1 MKTIISIILCA
12 SAALAASNPKLGP
25 KIRLFNG
32 KNLDGFYTF
41 LEKQGK
47 NHDPDHVFRVENG
60 AVHVSGGEFG
70 YFMTEKEY
78 ENYYLHVMFKWG
90 EQTHEPRK
98 DKARDSGVLF
108 HANVEDRVWPHWIE
122 FHMIGGGTGD
132 IILVGETQLTVKGA
146 TKDKRRFD
154 RFGKGPWKDVAGSP
168 DPQKE
173 VERCD
178 GQWNCL

>member
-47 NHDPDHVFRVENG
+47 NHDPDEVVGGENV
-60 AVHVSGGEFG
+60 AVHVARAELGNCI
-70 YFMTEKEY
+70 TEKIDRDS
-78 ENYYLHVMFKWG
+78 YLHAMFKG
-90 EQTHEPRK
+90 DEETHEPRK

-108 HANVEDRVWPHWIE
+108 NVS
-122 FHMIGGGTGD
+122 
-132 IILVGETQLTVKGA
+132 A
-146 TKDKRRFD
+146 
-154 RFGKGPWKDVAGSP
+154 
-168 DPQKE
+168 
-173 VERCD
+173 
-178 GQWNCL
+178 